1 MAGRTAPR
9 VTLVKG
15 SGERGALLPLA
26 PQVANSTPARG
37 ADAAPSAFV
46 NVNAGT
52 SGSPGGTPSAS
63 PVASRAGR
71 AHAAP
76 PTALAVVAR
85 PALSADVAA
94 PANASSGSMAAPSP
108 AADSAPID
116 YAVRASELMANQ
128 MPRLAQRAER
138 QVARVLFVAGRSE
151 HGAGDDAIRAAA
163 ATIGRDGGDALAGL
177 SVSAREAQRLGEA
190 ARAEY
195 ARRGGTPEAL
205 ALQARAFGANPLD
218 VEAAGNLAFLLLRQ
232 RPAQAE
238 AARQLA
244 LHALT
249 LRGARYPE
257 GRIEDWATFAIA
269 SALAGRERDARN
281 AFLVTLVAGA
291 QPRTPVQGG
300 ARRLRDLRRAAAR
313 ADRGDA
319 AKRERVR
326 ASQRLGVLR
335 VAAAL
340 GGERRALTPVCADAS
355 ARSHRRDAAGRRRA
369 SRAGPCLAA
378 TPRKPGLPPARHGG
392 KARGREGE
400 AETGTV
406 CGISLVAAR
415 FPPRREPDRRKRGM
429 MKQNASAAGAG
440 RDEGDM
446 GEDGEDAKAAAARRS
461 LALLNAQADA
471 VRAELAGLRRDLAK
485 AKDELSGLRTAQLL
499 EANAELVQAAVHADS
514 VAQTAVSTLDE
525 LARSTQH
532 DELTGAPTRALM
544 LDRLETAISMAQRRA
559 TRVGVIF
566 LDLDYFKQINDSL
579 GHAVGDRVL
588 QLATRRLEASVRE
601 SDSVSRHGGD
611 EFVVLLAEM
620 AKASD
625 AAAVAQKIL
634 ESLAAPAHVGAH
646 TLSLSGSLGISVY
659 PEDGADAN
667 TLIECADAAMY
678 RAKKA
683 GPGRYAFC
691 SEIVDGVEVDSRTP
705 AEPTSPPGK
714 RAESPLA
721 EHEARLREL
730 LEANKHL
737 VSAAQSAQK
746 LQASAEE
753 AHHRQIN
760 FVAMAAHAL
769 RNPLSAIRMAA
780 TTLSIR
786 RPTTSF
792 APRSTT

>member
-1 MAGRTAPR
+1 M
-9 VTLVKG
+9 
-15 SGERGALLPLA
+15 S
-26 PQVANSTPARG
+26 
-37 ADAAPSAFV
+37 
-46 NVNAGT
+46 
-52 SGSPGGTPSAS
+52 
-63 PVASRAGR
+63 
-71 AHAAP
+71 
-76 PTALAVVAR
+76 
-85 PALSADVAA
+85 
-94 PANASSGSMAAPSP
+94 
-108 AADSAPID
+108 
-116 YAVRASELMANQ
+116 
-128 MPRLAQRAER
+128 
-138 QVARVLFVAGRSE
+138 
-151 HGAGDDAIRAAA
+151 
-163 ATIGRDGGDALAGL
+163 
-177 SVSAREAQRLGEA
+177 
-190 ARAEY
+190 
-195 ARRGGTPEAL
+195 
-205 ALQARAFGANPLD
+205 
-218 VEAAGNLAFLLLRQ
+218 
-232 RPAQAE
+232 
-238 AARQLA
+238 
-244 LHALT
+244 
-249 LRGARYPE
+249 
-257 GRIEDWATFAIA
+257 
-269 SALAGRERDARN
+269 
-281 AFLVTLVAGA
+281 
-291 QPRTPVQGG
+291 
-300 ARRLRDLRRAAAR
+300 
-313 ADRGDA
+313 
-319 AKRERVR
+319 
-326 ASQRLGVLR
+326 
-335 VAAAL
+335 
-340 GGERRALTPVCADAS
+340 
-355 ARSHRRDAAGRRRA
+355 
-369 SRAGPCLAA
+369 
-378 TPRKPGLPPARHGG
+378 
-392 KARGREGE
+392 
-400 AETGTV
+400 
-406 CGISLVAAR
+406 
-415 FPPRREPDRRKRGM
+415 
-429 MKQNASAAGAG
+429 
-440 RDEGDM
+440 
-446 GEDGEDAKAAAARRS
+446 EDGEDAKAAAARRS

-579 GHAVGDRVL
+579 GHAIGDRVL

-634 ESLAAPAHVGAH
+634 ESLAAPAHIGAH

-667 TLIECADAAMY
+667 ALIECADAAMY

-691 SEIVDGVEVDSRTP
+691 SEIADSVEVDSRAP
-705 AEPTSPPGK
+705 AEPASQPGK

-730 LEANKHL
+730 LDANKQL

-746 LQASAEE
+746 LQANAEE

-780 TTLSIR
+780 TTLKHPKADPLVRATQHEVIQRQTAHMARLIDDLLDGSRVGAGEFRLRCSSLDLGLIIAEAVDACRHAVDTKRQRLRVELAPGMTSVHGDPQRLTQVFSNLLNNASRRTPPGGDIVLAMVADDAQVAIR
-786 RPTTSF
+786 VAHEGVGI
-792 APRSTT
+792 APDALPHIFDLFTLDTNMPIDESGLGIGLAVVHELVKAHGGSVAARSDGDDRGTEFVVRLPRTR